1 MKKRS
6 MSLGQKLWIIV
17 SIVMLIGISVS
28 YGMTHYL
35 YKKIYVDKV
44 EETLKDEGLHLA
56 HEYKGGELTNAL
68 QEKIQWYNEIS
79 DSEVFMVN
87 DPKELSACLPFD
99 VNHEALIGAEERE
112 QLINGETVTK
122 VGFEKQFDRN
132 IMGVIVPLLDEKRL
146 KGILYLYIPLA
157 SVTEVFEEASLIITI
172 ITLILSLVAL
182 LVGQG
187 IVKKLTTP
195 LNEMERVAQ
204 KMSKGDYS
212 EKVHVQSNDEIGRL
226 GTAFNQMSEAIKEED
241 DRRKEFLGNVS
252 HELRTPIS
260 YIKGYSEAILDGT
273 VSEKE
278 DAKKY
283 LQLINR
289 EAGRMQRLV
298 RDLLDLAQLEGKSLP
313 MSKEPLALAQLID
326 EALEKFTPFLKEKKI
341 VLEKKLNPEVI
352 IMGDQDRIEQ
362 VVQNIMDNA
371 IRYSPENSF
380 ITVTLEMSKG
390 NTCTISI
397 KDNGIGI
404 PKKDL
409 HRIGERFFRI
419 DKARSRQYGGTGLGL
434 AIVQK
439 IVHLHEG
446 DFYLESG
453 EGKGT
458 TVFVKLPLLK
468 E

>member
-1 MKKRS
+1 MRKFS
-6 MSLGQKLWIIV
+6 VSLGQKLWITV
-17 SIVMLIGISVS
+17 SIVMVIGITVS

-35 YKKIYVDKV
+35 YKKIYVEDV
-44 EETLKDEGLHLA
+44 EASLKQEGLNLA
-56 HEYKGGELTNAL
+56 SEYKGGDLTSEL
-68 QEKIQWYNEIS
+68 QKKIQWYNGISESEI
-79 DSEVFMVN
+79 FLVN

-99 VNHEALIGAEERE
+99 VNHESLIGAEERE
-112 QLINGETVTK
+112 QLINGEIITK
-122 VGFEKQFDRN
+122 VGYEKQFERN

-157 SVTEVFEEASLIITI
+157 SVNEVFEEAGLIITI
-172 ITLILSLVAL
+172 ISLIFSLIAL
-182 LVGQG
+182 LVGQR

-195 LNEMERVAQ
+195 LNDMERVAYQ
-204 KMSKGDYS
+204 MSKGDFS

-226 GTAFNQMSEAIKEED
+226 GAAFNQMSEAIKEED

-273 VSEKE
+273 VSDKE
-278 DAKKY
+278 DSEKY
-283 LQLINR
+283 LQLIHR

-313 MSKEPLALAQLID
+313 MNKQPLALAQLIE
-326 EALEKFTPFLKEKKI
+326 EALEKFEPFLHEKKL
-341 VLEKKLNPEVI
+341 VLEKMLDPDVI

-371 IRYSPENSF
+371 IRYSPENAAIRVS
-380 ITVTLEMSKG
+380 LEKSKG

-419 DKARSRQYGGTGLGL
+419 DKARTRQYGGTGLGI

-439 IVHLHEG
+439 IVSLHDG
-446 DFYLESG
+446 DFYLESE
-453 EGKGT
+453 EGAGT
-458 TVFVKLPLLK
+458 TVFVKLPVILD
-468 E
+468 